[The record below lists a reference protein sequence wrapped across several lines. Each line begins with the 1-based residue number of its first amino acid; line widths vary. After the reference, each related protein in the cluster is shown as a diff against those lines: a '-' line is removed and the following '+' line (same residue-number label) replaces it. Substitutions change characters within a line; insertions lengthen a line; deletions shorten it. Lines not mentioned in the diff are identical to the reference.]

1 MPPHAHTHTRTSQLT
16 PAERTK
22 LPAPPIGRTT
32 GHGLPVSSPLA
43 DKSLGGGLGSLSHV
57 DLRRTSFQQ
66 GSAGVSPLMEH
77 TIVYSSKGSVGSAI
91 SGKREPVNQGV
102 IKTEN
107 KAIVRQ
113 MIR

>member
-1 MPPHAHTHTRTSQLT
+1 MPSHTRTSQLT

-43 DKSLGGGLGSLSHV
+43 DKSLGGGLGSLSHT

-77 TIVYSSKGSVGSAI
+77 TIVYSSKGSVGSAT
-91 SGKREPVNQGV
+91 GKREPVNHGV

>member
-1 MPPHAHTHTRTSQLT
+1 M
-16 PAERTK
+16 
-22 LPAPPIGRTT
+22 
-32 GHGLPVSSPLA
+32 
-43 DKSLGGGLGSLSHV
+43 
-57 DLRRTSFQQ
+57 
-66 GSAGVSPLMEH
+66 SPLMEH